1 MGKED
6 EGVCP
11 AHPLLKRRQHEVPVS
26 PRAPVPSPAQ
36 PCSPGHVPAPPP
48 RAQGISGEGCS
59 PVCSHSPEEP
69 LAPGRARGAPR
80 VSERQAHVAIPHAG
94 ASSPCPAPARD
105 PDNLGSRPGQ
115 AGHQLCDLGRVRDL
129 LRHSF
134 LIKPGAHPRPR
145 FSALWGPV
153 PPFSK
158 LKKKILWDFP
168 PPQIIPDP

>member
-1 MGKED
+1 MGKEG

-26 PRAPVPSPAQ
+26 PRAPAPSPAQ
-36 PCSPGHVPAPPP
+36 PCSPGHVPAPTP
-48 RAQGISGEGCS
+48 RAGHLGGG
-59 PVCSHSPEEP
+59 V
-69 LAPGRARGAPR
+69 LACVFPQPRRTPGTGPGALR
-80 VSERQAHVAIPHAG
+80 VSERQAHVAILRAG

-158 LKKKILWDFP
+158 LKKKLYEISPLP
-168 PPQIIPDP
+168 K

>member
-26 PRAPVPSPAQ
+26 PRAPAPSPAQ

-48 RAQGISGEGCS
+48 RAGHLGGGVLSCVFPQ
-59 PVCSHSPEEP
+59 PRRT
-69 LAPGRARGAPR
+69 PGTGPGASR